1 MAEALAGVILKKLG
15 SLAADQ
21 ASLLWG
27 LKSEIPKLER
37 TVSAIRAVLL
47 DAEEQSNHRHLVK
60 QWLWELKQVLYDAED
75 LLDDLSAESLLR
87 DQMDGNFIVNEVR
100 TFFSPSNQVVYGLKI
115 ANEIKDIQ
123 NKLDNIYENMKK
135 FNFQPRPVDSMS
147 NNNGWRQ
154 THSSIPDVVIG
165 READKQKIIDMLLLS
180 CYKEKVAVIPILGM
194 GGLVVWLMASNELF
208 LLTMSN
214 SDFQT
219 EEYEVFLSFRGSD
232 VRQSF
237 ADHLYACLV
246 RSKIRTFRDEEV
258 LQKGETIGP
267 SLVKAITES
276 KILIPIFTQNYASS
290 KWCLQELAKMVDCY
304 KNGGSGSSNGQQII
318 LPVFYFMDARAV
330 RHPDSGPYKEAFDRH
345 SLKHDPETVLEWKE
359 ALQEI
364 GKMKGWHVTGSDGSL
379 EERTP
384 KNLNEAGNEPFLQH
398 KFSVVH
404 LTSKVVITEL
414 RVPTEW
420 EIQVNRDRNGIL
432 GLTEGLT
439 DFFDFYSIANG
450 YLLMFGYVGTSTIN
464 AALFGNDEFEIA
476 YPIRDVANGQDEDRS
491 DLDTE

>member
-1 MAEALAGVILKKLG
+1 GDEMA
-15 SLAADQ
+15 D
-21 ASLLWG
+21 
-27 LKSEIPKLER
+27 
-37 TVSAIRAVLL
+37 
-47 DAEEQSNHRHLVK
+47 
-60 QWLWELKQVLYDAED
+60 WEL
-75 LLDDLSAESLLR
+75 
-87 DQMDGNFIVNEVR
+87 
-100 TFFSPSNQVVYGLKI
+100 
-115 ANEIKDIQ
+115 
-123 NKLDNIYENMKK
+123 
-135 FNFQPRPVDSMS
+135 PVDISCILFMS
-147 NNNGWRQ
+147 LFCSGSYCCDAVSRL
-154 THSSIPDVVIG
+154 TESFPSHSN
-165 READKQKIIDMLLLS
+165 LLHT
-180 CYKEKVAVIPILGM
+180 CQF
-194 GGLVVWLMASNELF
+194 LF
-208 LLTMSN
+208 TMSN

-364 GKMKGWHVTGSDGSL
+364 GKMKGWHVTGSDG
-379 EERTP
+379 
-384 KNLNEAGNEPFLQH
+384 
-398 KFSVVH
+398 
-404 LTSKVVITEL
+404 
-414 RVPTEW
+414 
-420 EIQVNRDRNGIL
+420 NGIL

-464 AALFGNDEFEIA
+464 AAIFGNDEFEIA